1 MDAPSVGGSGLS
13 DEVDEESPIATA
25 TEPLVH
31 ASAFQSGLS
40 SSFHNLCDLKA
51 DPPLLSYLQV
61 SPQLARGGCH
71 LFPFLFIVFYLFIYF
86 AFIYLF
92 TFYLYFQSSRRK
104 PTMTRR
110 WRW

>member
-13 DEVDEESPIATA
+13 DEVDEESPRATA
-25 TEPLVH
+25 TKPLVH
-31 ASAFQSGLS
+31 PCLS
-40 SSFHNLCDLKA
+40 ITVLKFVPSSVKA
-51 DPPLLSYLQV
+51 DPPLPSYLQV

-71 LFPFLFIVFYLFIYF
+71 SFPFLFIAYFIYLFMY
-86 AFIYLF
+86 IYLF